1 MENLDKLEKD
11 EIKMLENYLKEYRRE
26 HNIYM
31 RILAVRMVK
40 LGQTRTD
47 VGKYIHKD
55 RKTVGNWVKAYNEQG
70 IDGLIPD
77 YSKCGVK
84 SKLSDEQ
91 LLELKNTIIDSNES
105 YNIKDVK
112 KLIELEFEVTYSY
125 KQVWEIV
132 RKKLG
137 LNYRKPFII
146 YNEAPEDADDLLLKK
161 TSMIDLEN
169 EKVVVLDESR
179 CQSTTNTARQLCNS
193 TINGKK
199 DKNILKKTGERYGI
213 NGIGFQGINCQSAIF
228 FNQKN
233 NANNFVL
240 TICQYLMLTIE
251 NPKAIKILNEIV
263 NNPKLEID
271 NIKLELLEKN
281 IDKKEFDEIFDH
293 EQKIIPEK
301 FKSKCKKYKINYYKI
316 NRIMKNHLQELLNN
330 KELISIMEEE
340 QILNIILDN
349 ARIHTAKIV
358 EESCEILS
366 VNLVFLPPYCPFL
379 NPIEG
384 VWKDIKREIYN
395 ENYYSLNELIELF
408 ETKFYEKVDVKIV
421 TYQFGIVFS
430 FLS

>member
-161 TSMIDLEN
+161 
-169 EKVVVLDESR
+169 R
-179 CQSTTNTARQLCNS
+179 R
-193 TINGKK
+193 
-199 DKNILKKTGERYGI
+199 
-213 NGIGFQGINCQSAIF
+213 
-228 FNQKN
+228 
-233 NANNFVL
+233 
-240 TICQYLMLTIE
+240 
-251 NPKAIKILNEIV
+251 
-263 NNPKLEID
+263 
-271 NIKLELLEKN
+271 
-281 IDKKEFDEIFDH
+281 
-293 EQKIIPEK
+293 
-301 FKSKCKKYKINYYKI
+301 
-316 NRIMKNHLQELLNN
+316 
-330 KELISIMEEE
+330 
-340 QILNIILDN
+340 
-349 ARIHTAKIV
+349 
-358 EESCEILS
+358 
-366 VNLVFLPPYCPFL
+366 
-379 NPIEG
+379 
-384 VWKDIKREIYN
+384 
-395 ENYYSLNELIELF
+395 
-408 ETKFYEKVDVKIV
+408 
-421 TYQFGIVFS
+421 
-430 FLS
+430 

>member
-112 KLIELEFEVTYSY
+112 KLIELEFEITYSY

-146 YNEAPEDADDLLLKK
+146 YNEAPEDDDDFLLKK
-161 TSMIDLEN
+161 
-169 EKVVVLDESR
+169 R
-179 CQSTTNTARQLCNS
+179 R
-193 TINGKK
+193 
-199 DKNILKKTGERYGI
+199 
-213 NGIGFQGINCQSAIF
+213 
-228 FNQKN
+228 
-233 NANNFVL
+233 
-240 TICQYLMLTIE
+240 
-251 NPKAIKILNEIV
+251 
-263 NNPKLEID
+263 
-271 NIKLELLEKN
+271 
-281 IDKKEFDEIFDH
+281 
-293 EQKIIPEK
+293 
-301 FKSKCKKYKINYYKI
+301 
-316 NRIMKNHLQELLNN
+316 
-330 KELISIMEEE
+330 
-340 QILNIILDN
+340 
-349 ARIHTAKIV
+349 
-358 EESCEILS
+358 
-366 VNLVFLPPYCPFL
+366 
-379 NPIEG
+379 
-384 VWKDIKREIYN
+384 
-395 ENYYSLNELIELF
+395 
-408 ETKFYEKVDVKIV
+408 
-421 TYQFGIVFS
+421 
-430 FLS
+430 

>member
-11 EIKMLENYLKEYRRE
+11 EIKMLENYLKEYRWE

-161 TSMIDLEN
+161 
-169 EKVVVLDESR
+169 R
-179 CQSTTNTARQLCNS
+179 R
-193 TINGKK
+193 
-199 DKNILKKTGERYGI
+199 
-213 NGIGFQGINCQSAIF
+213 
-228 FNQKN
+228 
-233 NANNFVL
+233 
-240 TICQYLMLTIE
+240 
-251 NPKAIKILNEIV
+251 
-263 NNPKLEID
+263 
-271 NIKLELLEKN
+271 
-281 IDKKEFDEIFDH
+281 
-293 EQKIIPEK
+293 
-301 FKSKCKKYKINYYKI
+301 
-316 NRIMKNHLQELLNN
+316 
-330 KELISIMEEE
+330 
-340 QILNIILDN
+340 
-349 ARIHTAKIV
+349 
-358 EESCEILS
+358 
-366 VNLVFLPPYCPFL
+366 
-379 NPIEG
+379 
-384 VWKDIKREIYN
+384 
-395 ENYYSLNELIELF
+395 
-408 ETKFYEKVDVKIV
+408 
-421 TYQFGIVFS
+421 
-430 FLS
+430 

>member
-112 KLIELEFEVTYSY
+112 KLIELEFEITYSY

-161 TSMIDLEN
+161 
-169 EKVVVLDESR
+169 R
-179 CQSTTNTARQLCNS
+179 R
-193 TINGKK
+193 
-199 DKNILKKTGERYGI
+199 
-213 NGIGFQGINCQSAIF
+213 
-228 FNQKN
+228 
-233 NANNFVL
+233 
-240 TICQYLMLTIE
+240 
-251 NPKAIKILNEIV
+251 
-263 NNPKLEID
+263 
-271 NIKLELLEKN
+271 
-281 IDKKEFDEIFDH
+281 
-293 EQKIIPEK
+293 
-301 FKSKCKKYKINYYKI
+301 
-316 NRIMKNHLQELLNN
+316 
-330 KELISIMEEE
+330 
-340 QILNIILDN
+340 
-349 ARIHTAKIV
+349 
-358 EESCEILS
+358 
-366 VNLVFLPPYCPFL
+366 
-379 NPIEG
+379 
-384 VWKDIKREIYN
+384 
-395 ENYYSLNELIELF
+395 
-408 ETKFYEKVDVKIV
+408 
-421 TYQFGIVFS
+421 
-430 FLS
+430 

>member
-47 VGKYIHKD
+47 VGKYIQKD

-161 TSMIDLEN
+161 
-169 EKVVVLDESR
+169 R
-179 CQSTTNTARQLCNS
+179 R
-193 TINGKK
+193 
-199 DKNILKKTGERYGI
+199 
-213 NGIGFQGINCQSAIF
+213 
-228 FNQKN
+228 
-233 NANNFVL
+233 
-240 TICQYLMLTIE
+240 
-251 NPKAIKILNEIV
+251 
-263 NNPKLEID
+263 
-271 NIKLELLEKN
+271 
-281 IDKKEFDEIFDH
+281 
-293 EQKIIPEK
+293 
-301 FKSKCKKYKINYYKI
+301 
-316 NRIMKNHLQELLNN
+316 
-330 KELISIMEEE
+330 
-340 QILNIILDN
+340 
-349 ARIHTAKIV
+349 
-358 EESCEILS
+358 
-366 VNLVFLPPYCPFL
+366 
-379 NPIEG
+379 
-384 VWKDIKREIYN
+384 
-395 ENYYSLNELIELF
+395 
-408 ETKFYEKVDVKIV
+408 
-421 TYQFGIVFS
+421 
-430 FLS
+430 

>member
-132 RKKLG
+132 RKKLS

-161 TSMIDLEN
+161 
-169 EKVVVLDESR
+169 R
-179 CQSTTNTARQLCNS
+179 R
-193 TINGKK
+193 
-199 DKNILKKTGERYGI
+199 
-213 NGIGFQGINCQSAIF
+213 
-228 FNQKN
+228 
-233 NANNFVL
+233 
-240 TICQYLMLTIE
+240 
-251 NPKAIKILNEIV
+251 
-263 NNPKLEID
+263 
-271 NIKLELLEKN
+271 
-281 IDKKEFDEIFDH
+281 
-293 EQKIIPEK
+293 
-301 FKSKCKKYKINYYKI
+301 
-316 NRIMKNHLQELLNN
+316 
-330 KELISIMEEE
+330 
-340 QILNIILDN
+340 
-349 ARIHTAKIV
+349 
-358 EESCEILS
+358 
-366 VNLVFLPPYCPFL
+366 
-379 NPIEG
+379 
-384 VWKDIKREIYN
+384 
-395 ENYYSLNELIELF
+395 
-408 ETKFYEKVDVKIV
+408 
-421 TYQFGIVFS
+421 
-430 FLS
+430 

>member
-146 YNEAPEDADDLLLKK
+146 YNEAPEYADDLLLKK
-161 TSMIDLEN
+161 
-169 EKVVVLDESR
+169 R
-179 CQSTTNTARQLCNS
+179 R
-193 TINGKK
+193 
-199 DKNILKKTGERYGI
+199 
-213 NGIGFQGINCQSAIF
+213 
-228 FNQKN
+228 
-233 NANNFVL
+233 
-240 TICQYLMLTIE
+240 
-251 NPKAIKILNEIV
+251 
-263 NNPKLEID
+263 
-271 NIKLELLEKN
+271 
-281 IDKKEFDEIFDH
+281 
-293 EQKIIPEK
+293 
-301 FKSKCKKYKINYYKI
+301 
-316 NRIMKNHLQELLNN
+316 
-330 KELISIMEEE
+330 
-340 QILNIILDN
+340 
-349 ARIHTAKIV
+349 
-358 EESCEILS
+358 
-366 VNLVFLPPYCPFL
+366 
-379 NPIEG
+379 
-384 VWKDIKREIYN
+384 
-395 ENYYSLNELIELF
+395 
-408 ETKFYEKVDVKIV
+408 
-421 TYQFGIVFS
+421 
-430 FLS
+430 